1 MAVRGESL
9 LLGEQARGAELV
21 LPAVLE
27 RITYRG
33 VYQDYRLLLDD
44 GQVLS
49 ATLTQRLPL
58 IAGSRVEVGIRADEV
73 VLLEED

>member
-1 MAVRGESL
+1 MRGESL

-33 VYQDYRLLLDD
+33 VYQDYRLRLDD

-58 IAGSRVEVGIRADEV
+58 IAGSRVEVGIRADEI